1 MTKKIFKFVSFVAI
15 GLLFCGCTDLDMNPL
30 SSGSTESWYS
40 TADEIRMAVNEGYR
54 KDFLLMDGD
63 QIDEADYR
71 NNTDWSDDTHY
82 RQLVLPFQNATVTS
96 QEMRVRLR
104 WQNNYKVVTR
114 MNEVI
119 NNYQRAINAGYSEN
133 EIMPYVGEAY
143 FFRARAYGE
152 LVFHWGDVPYYT
164 SDISIS
170 DAEKKGRAS
179 KDEVLKHVYEDFDRA
194 IELLPVISYSGD
206 QRVTKGAAYAFKARY
221 ALYMDDYKTAAA
233 AAKSC
238 MDSGVYS
245 LESDYSKLF
254 LPETKTSPEF
264 VFIMPRSIESKLN
277 VISNAYCYNR
287 LIRNAGGWGTYAPS
301 WELLAAYTCTD
312 GKPIDESPLF
322 DSHSPF
328 KNRDPRCEKTIVAFN
343 SYFLGYE
350 YDPSPVALT
359 CGHIEGTDTVQVYN
373 NDTRANKFYA
383 SFNGLIWR
391 KGVSQS
397 WIDNGYKGDNPK
409 ILMRYADVLLMYAEA
424 KIELNQIDQSVID
437 AMNQV
442 RARAYGVDK
451 SQKDKYPAFTIKEQ
465 AQMRYDLRVERR
477 MELAGENLR
486 YPDLI
491 RWKLAQVVFKRK
503 AYMLLPPDQFKEQLY
518 DKGNWFWGLTPDIDQ
533 YGTPD
538 FSKLEAADMC
548 SVASEYNWDDRQYLW
563 PIPEED
569 VENNP
574 NMKQNEGY

>member
-1 MTKKIFKFVSFVAI
+1 MKTDFFAKYFLAVSLAC
-15 GLLFCGCTDLDMNPL
+15 LLGSCTDLDMNPL

-40 TADEIRMAVNEGYR
+40 TPDELRMAVNAGYQ
-54 KDFLLMDGD
+54 KEYLLMDGD

-71 NNTDWSDDTHY
+71 NNTDWSDDTNY

-104 WQNNYKVVTR
+104 WQNNYKVISR

-119 NNYQRAINAGYSEN
+119 NHYQRTIDNGSSEA
-133 EIMPYVGEAY
+133 EVMPYVGEAY

-164 SDISIS
+164 EDISIS
-170 DAEKKGRAS
+170 DAEKMGRTS
-179 KDEVLKHVYEDFDRA
+179 KEEVLKHVYEDFDHA
-194 IELLPVISYSGD
+194 IELLPTSYSGD

-221 ALYMDDYKTAAA
+221 ALYMGDWQTAAD
-233 AAKSC
+233 AAKAC
-238 MDSGVYS
+238 MDLGIYS
-245 LESDYSKLF
+245 LDPDYGHLF
-254 LPETKTSPEF
+254 LPETQTSPEF
-264 VFIMPRSIESKLN
+264 VFIMPRSIEAKLN
-277 VISNAYCYNR
+277 MISSAYCYNKM
-287 LIRNAGGWGTYAPS
+287 IRNAGGWTTYAPS
-301 WELLAAYTCTD
+301 WDLLASYTCTD
-312 GKPIDESPLF
+312 GKPIDKSPLF
-322 DSHSPF
+322 DCHDPF
-328 KNRDPRCEKTIVAFN
+328 KNRDPRCAKSIVAFG

-350 YDPSPVALT
+350 YNPSPVALT
-359 CGHIEGTDTVQVYN
+359 CGKIVGQDTVQVYN

-383 SFNGLIWR
+383 SFNGLAWR

-424 KIELNQIDQSVID
+424 KIELNQIDQSVVD
-437 AMNQV
+437 AMNTV

-451 SQKDKYPAFTIKEQ
+451 GETSKYPSFSIKSQSE
-465 AQMRYDLRVERR
+465 MRYDLRVERR

-503 AYMLLPPDQFKEQLY
+503 SYMMVAPDQFKAEVY
-518 DKGNWFWGLTPDIDQ
+518 DKGNWFWGLTPQIDE

-538 FSKLEAADMC
+538 FSKLEAAGMC
-548 SVASEYNWDDRQYLW
+548 AVAQEYNWDDRQYLW
-563 PIPEED
+563 PIPEE
-569 VENNP
+569 EIEINS